1 MKDKISTITDAIED
15 KIIGYRRDFHRYA
28 ETGWT
33 EFRTSSLVARR
44 LSDLG
49 YDVMLGKEVIKE
61 EDRMGLPDD
70 NLLEDNYQRAIK
82 QGGDEHFLKSVR
94 NGFTGVI
101 GILKNGDGPVIGLRF
116 DMDALDIQEDLTD
129 KHRPFREGFASVNE
143 NVMHACGHDGHTAAG
158 LGIAEVLMKLKND
171 IKGTVKLIFQPAE
184 EGVMGAKSMIAA
196 GIVDDVNYL
205 LGHHVMSGWKIGEI
219 IPGMGYYSATQK
231 FDTIIKGKPSHA
243 GGRPEEGNNALLAAS
258 TAVLNLYSIPRHSE
272 GYTRIN
278 VGKLTAGTGRNVICP
293 DAHLLI
299 ETRGETTELNDY
311 MYEKAIKILKSSANM
326 YNCNLEIKEMGGAQ
340 NANSDE
346 ELAKRVEKIA
356 NEIGGFLFFPS
367 RKGGGSEDI
376 TYMMKRVQDNGGLA
390 TNIGIGADLNGISIN
405 DINRREE
412 VLGAHTSFFDF
423 DERAIT
429 ISMKLLPLV
438 VFDIMKE

>member
-1 MKDKISTITDAIED
+1 MKDKISIIADAIEN
-15 KIIGYRRDFHRYA
+15 KILDYRRDFHRYA

-49 YDVMLGKEVIKE
+49 YEIMTGKEVIKE
-61 EDRMGLPDD
+61 EDRMGLPDEKS
-70 NLLEDNYQRAIK
+70 LEENYQRATK
-82 QGGDEHFLKSVR
+82 QGGDEEFLKSVR
-94 NGFTGVI
+94 NGFTGVV
-101 GILKNGDGPVIGLRF
+101 GKLKNGEGPVIGLRF
-116 DMDALDIQEDLTD
+116 DMDALDIQEDLSD
-129 KHRPFREGFASVNE
+129 KHRPFHEGFASVNE

-158 LGIAEVLMKLKND
+158 LGIAEVLMKLSEH

-184 EGVMGAKSMIAA
+184 EGVMGAKSMVSA
-196 GIVDDVNYL
+196 GIVDDVNFL
-205 LGHHVMSGWKIGEI
+205 LGHHVMSGWKLGEI
-219 IPGMGYYSATQK
+219 ITGMGYYSATQK
-231 FDTIIKGKPSHA
+231 FDVIIKGKPSHA

-258 TAVLNLYSIPRHSE
+258 TAVLNLYAIPRHSE

-278 VGKLTAGTGRNVICP
+278 VGKLNAGTGRNVICP
-293 DAHLLI
+293 DAHLLM

-311 MYEKAIKILKSSANM
+311 MYKKAIKVLKSSTDM
-326 YNCNLEIKEMGGAQ
+326 YDCTLEIKEMGGAQ
-340 NANSDE
+340 NANSDDD
-346 ELAKRVEKIA
+346 LAKRVENIA
-356 NEIGGFLFFPS
+356 NEIGGFSFFPS

-376 TYMMKRVQDNGGLA
+376 TYMMKRVQENGGFA

-405 DINRREE
+405 DTNRREE

-429 ISMKLLPLV
+429 IAMKLLTLV